1 MSNFWPPNPAP
12 SWMYAKK
19 IDAQQARKAAER
31 LGKDFDKAPKAEAKT
46 FAQALSSG
54 ESTSTSTTKPKG
66 KATDK
71 PEKPN
76 QFCNIL
82 NLAGSKNNTNK
93 ASTLAAYAK
102 SQFGL
107 DLTEVSFLVPAN
119 KNSNFFPSNLFIT
132 Y

>member
-1 MSNFWPPNPAP
+1 
-12 SWMYAKK
+12 MYANKV
-19 IDAQQARKAAER
+19 DAYQARKAAEW

-46 FAQALSSG
+46 FAQPLSSG
-54 ESTSTSTTKPKG
+54 ESTSTPTTRSKG

-71 PEKPN
+71 PEKCN

-82 NLAGSKNNTNK
+82 NLAGSKNNNK

-107 DLTEVSFLVPAN
+107 DLTEVSFLVP
-119 KNSNFFPSNLFIT
+119 T
-132 Y
+132 